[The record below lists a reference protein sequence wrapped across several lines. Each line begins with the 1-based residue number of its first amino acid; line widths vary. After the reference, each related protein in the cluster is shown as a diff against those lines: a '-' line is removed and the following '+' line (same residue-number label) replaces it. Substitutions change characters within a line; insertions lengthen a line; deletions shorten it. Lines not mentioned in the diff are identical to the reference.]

1 MMVIWVLVILLLSLL
16 IILLLP
22 VSVQTTATLGD
33 GLQCTGQIR
42 WAAGLVKARFQ
53 LGGETTTTTVQ
64 LGLWDRPWQPRKR
77 TKKRK
82 RTLPQLSQ
90 LQPFLTTAVWQA
102 VSRFL
107 RQLLAALRLRWRVWG
122 GVRDR
127 RPGLDRVLDRRLGR
141 ERFEPASGAG
151 TGLHGRKFGSHR
163 AAERHHHPHPTAMV
177 KREFPV
183 PKAHPASMVASIAQN
198 KKGGCLAC

>member
-82 RTLPQLSQ
+82 RTLSQLSQ

-122 GVRDR
+122 VFGTGDPAWTGYLTAALAVS
-127 RPGLDRVLDRRLGR
+127 GLNRQVELAPDFTDENLDLTGQLNATIIPIQLLWLSGNFLFQKPIRRLWWHQLR
-141 ERFEPASGAG
+141 RTKKE
-151 TGLHGRKFGSHR
+151 
-163 AAERHHHPHPTAMV
+163 
-177 KREFPV
+177 
-183 PKAHPASMVASIAQN
+183 VA
-198 KKGGCLAC
+198 